1 MNKILLIE
9 DDQPMSW
16 LVEGL
21 LEKKYK
27 ITLKDTP
34 IEALKWLESGNRPHL
49 IISDLKMPDMK
60 GTMFLQYLKESGFYE
75 NLPVLI
81 ITSYNALQMKQK
93 CLNLGAAEYLEK
105 PFNPETLV
113 ETVNRMLKIHN

>member
-1 MNKILLIE
+1 
-9 DDQPMSW
+9 MSW